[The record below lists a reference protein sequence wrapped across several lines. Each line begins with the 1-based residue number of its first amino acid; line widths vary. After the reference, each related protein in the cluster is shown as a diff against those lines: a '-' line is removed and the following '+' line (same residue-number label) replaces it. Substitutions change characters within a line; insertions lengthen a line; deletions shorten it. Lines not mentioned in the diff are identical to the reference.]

1 MGDVPSASNDP
12 IFHLHH
18 AFVDR
23 IYEKWLR
30 KFKKDSSVLS
40 QFNAPLGH
48 NRKDVIVPLFPVYTH
63 EEMFR
68 QSFDFGYE
76 YEDDVKGKYRKY
88 KSMAIDKIIVQGDFH
103 LE

>member
-1 MGDVPSASNDP
+1 MDYVPASANDP
-12 IFHLHH
+12 IFFLHH

-30 KFKKDSSVLS
+30 KFKKESSVLS

-48 NRKDVIVPLFPVYTH
+48 NKKDVIVPLFPVYTH

-68 QSFDFGYE
+68 KSSDFGYE
-76 YEDDVKGKYRKY
+76 YEDDVKGKYK
-88 KSMAIDKIIVQGDFH
+88 
-103 LE
+103 